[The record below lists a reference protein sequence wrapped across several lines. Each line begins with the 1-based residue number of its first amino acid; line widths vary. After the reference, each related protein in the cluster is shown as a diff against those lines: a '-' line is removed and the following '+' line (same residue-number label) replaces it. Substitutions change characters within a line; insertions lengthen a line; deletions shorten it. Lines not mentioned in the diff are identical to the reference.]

1 MSDSKYLEL
10 YHQWKN
16 RAIKEGFTFKQFRD
30 AYQEKTKLFV
40 AKVSLASSEDAAF
53 AAKMAYRQL
62 IAQRQDEYKVNKQLE
77 TMQWI

>member
-10 YHQWKN
+10 YRQWKN
-16 RAIKEGFTFKQFRD
+16 RAMKEGFTFQQFRD
-30 AYQEKTKLFV
+30 AYLEKTQLFV
-40 AKVSLASSEDAAF
+40 GKASLASSEDAAV